1 MNDSSKWGFIINP
14 VAGNGFAGEYASQV
28 NHMIQKHNLSAEVSF
43 TKAKGHAT
51 ELAKTFLNQGF
62 EHIVAVGGDGTFN
75 ETIQSLVGNPK
86 VTFGAIAA
94 GTGNDFITILGFAER
109 FSDRDWDI
117 FFEKNTIQMDAGK
130 CNDRFFINGMGL
142 GFDAQ
147 VAAENYHSENSR
159 AVKKGSK
166 SKYWKHILKTLV
178 FYREKDMKINLSGEI
193 KSQKSFLNTIANGRR
208 LAGGFYLTPDAIAND
223 NQLTICL
230 IDQLSF
236 LGRITTLLK
245 VIKQKHTTEQKVNY
259 FTTDKIS
266 FEFENEV
273 PAHLDGELY
282 FNSRFDVSIV
292 PAGLKIIFNPF
303 GNHFFKI

>member
-1 MNDSSKWGFIINP
+1 
-14 VAGNGFAGEYASQV
+14 
-28 NHMIQKHNLSAEVSF
+28 
-43 TKAKGHAT
+43 
-51 ELAKTFLNQGF
+51 F